1 MRHNV
6 KGRKLGRTSDHR
18 LALFKNQLA
27 SLVEAGRIVT
37 TLPKAKELRPLAE
50 RLVTKGKRGTV
61 DARRLVGRWIP
72 RRDLIKKLFEE
83 VAPRFQT
90 REGGYL
96 RILKL
101 GPRPGDGAEMA
112 VLQWVDFQLEGA
124 EKKGGQKKGAKGE
137 KAAKGKAAKEE
148 EGEEKAPAKKTAA
161 KKPAAKKPAAR
172 KAGGA
177 QAAARPKP
185 PRAAAKPTA
194 KAKTRTPRKAG
205 GDS

>member
-6 KGRKLGRTSDHR
+6 KGRKLGRTSEHR
-18 LALFKNQLA
+18 LSLFKNQLA

-50 RLVTKGKRGTV
+50 RLVTKGKRGSV
-61 DARRLVGRWIP
+61 DARRQVGRWIP
-72 RRDLIKKLFEE
+72 RRDLIKKLFDE

-124 EKKGGQKKGAKGE
+124 EKKGAKGAKGDG
-137 KAAKGKAAKEE
+137 KADKASKGKAGKAGKEE
-148 EGEEKAPAKKTAA
+148 EGEEKAPAKKKT
-161 KKPAAKKPAAR
+161 AAR

-177 QAAARPKP
+177 KAPAKPKP
-185 PRAAAKPTA
+185 PRTTAKPA
-194 KAKTRTPRKAG
+194 AGKAKTRTPRKAG
-205 GDS
+205 GE

>member
-6 KGRKLGRTSDHR
+6 KGRKLGRTTEHR
-18 LALFKNQLA
+18 LSLFRNQLA

-61 DARRLVGRWIP
+61 EARRLAGRWIP
-72 RRDLIKKLFEE
+72 RRDLIKKLFDE

-101 GPRPGDGAEMA
+101 GPRSGDGAEMA
-112 VLQWVDFQLEGA
+112 VLQWVDYEPAGA
-124 EKKGGQKKGAKGE
+124 EKKKGGAKKGAKAGEKGEKGE
-137 KAAKGKAAKEE
+137 KAAKGKAGKGE

-161 KKPAAKKPAAR
+161 RKPGGAKKPA
-172 KAGGA
+172 GN
-177 QAAARPKP
+177 RPKP
-185 PRAAAKPTA
+185 PRATAKPTA
-194 KAKTRTPRKAG
+194 GKAKTRTPRKAG
-205 GDS
+205 GE

>member
-6 KGRKLGRTSDHR
+6 KGRKLGRTSEHR
-18 LALFKNQLA
+18 LSLFKNQLA

-61 DARRLVGRWIP
+61 EARRLAGRWIP
-72 RRDLIKKLFEE
+72 RRDLIKKLFDE

-101 GPRPGDGAEMA
+101 GPRSGDGAEMA
-112 VLQWVDFQLEGA
+112 VLQWVDYEPAGA
-124 EKKGGQKKGAKGE
+124 EKKKGGAKKGAKAGE
-137 KAAKGKAAKEE
+137 KGEKVAKGKAGKGE
-148 EGEEKAPAKKTAA
+148 EGEEKAPAKKKT
-161 KKPAAKKPAAR
+161 AAR
-172 KAGGA
+172 KPGGA
-177 QAAARPKP
+177 KGAAKPKP
-185 PRAAAKPTA
+185 PRTTA
-194 KAKTRTPRKAG
+194 RPGKAKTRTPRKAG
-205 GDS
+205 GE